1 MNFFWLLIYNVLLYP
16 IFFVIAVLL
25 FPFNYK
31 IRAGLLGRYHSL
43 KKLKK
48 FQNTNPF
55 SDVYWFHVSSFG
67 EFQQIES
74 IISNI
79 KNSNANAGIV
89 VSFFSPSGY
98 NNVDNNNIDCK
109 IYLPFDFFWSVFRSL
124 KVVKPKKII
133 FASYD
138 IWPNILLMARFL
150 HIDTVLIS
158 ARIHNDSFKLRALGK
173 SLYKSIYSL
182 IDEIFTVNN
191 QDLENIK
198 LIIPNKKVEAMG
210 NPRFDIAL
218 EKESNVKI
226 KFDIDYKLK
235 NKLFLFASL
244 WPEDDAILFPKIFDL
259 LDSNNDTKI
268 ILIPHELSDKSI
280 NYYQK
285 QASRKNVSSIVI
297 EDYIDL
303 SDLKEQVIIVNAM
316 GILYKLYWQTYISYI
331 GGGFSKNGIHNV
343 MEPAVA
349 SNPIIFG
356 PNYSNG
362 NFLEAEELLSL
373 SSAFTVKSNLELM
386 DVLDKLNDV
395 NAYNLASTS
404 SRRFMDNNIGSTK
417 KLLSRIVR

>member
-1 MNFFWLLIYNVLLYP
+1 M
-16 IFFVIAVLL
+16 
-25 FPFNYK
+25 
-31 IRAGLLGRYHSL
+31 
-43 KKLKK
+43 
-48 FQNTNPF
+48 
-55 SDVYWFHVSSFG
+55 
-67 EFQQIES
+67 
-74 IISNI
+74 
-79 KNSNANAGIV
+79 

-173 SLYKSIYSL
+173 SIYRVIYSL

-244 WPEDDAILFPKIFDL
+244 WPEDDAILSRQPCR
-259 LDSNNDTKI
+259 
-268 ILIPHELSDKSI
+268 IPHPAHP
-280 NYYQK
+280 NHP
-285 QASRKNVSSIVI
+285 SIVDI
-297 EDYIDL
+297 
-303 SDLKEQVIIVNAM
+303 
-316 GILYKLYWQTYISYI
+316 
-331 GGGFSKNGIHNV
+331 
-343 MEPAVA
+343 PA
-349 SNPIIFG
+349 PQ
-356 PNYSNG
+356 
-362 NFLEAEELLSL
+362 
-373 SSAFTVKSNLELM
+373 SST
-386 DVLDKLNDV
+386 
-395 NAYNLASTS
+395 
-404 SRRFMDNNIGSTK
+404 
-417 KLLSRIVR
+417 

>member
-1 MNFFWLLIYNVLLYP
+1 M
-16 IFFVIAVLL
+16 
-25 FPFNYK
+25 
-31 IRAGLLGRYHSL
+31 
-43 KKLKK
+43 
-48 FQNTNPF
+48 
-55 SDVYWFHVSSFG
+55 SSFG

-404 SRRFMDNNIGSTK
+404 SRRFMENNIGSTK